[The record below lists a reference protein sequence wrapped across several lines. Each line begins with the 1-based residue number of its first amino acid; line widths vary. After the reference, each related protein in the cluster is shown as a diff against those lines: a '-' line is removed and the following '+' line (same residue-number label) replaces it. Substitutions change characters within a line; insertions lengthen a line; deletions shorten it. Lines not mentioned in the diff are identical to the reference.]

1 MYARLAGRG
10 RGEQGADGN
19 HARGEQTGSR
29 QGADR
34 EQTGSRQGAEGADT
48 EVAAHIDADNS
59 SPSS

>member
-34 EQTGSRQGAEGADT
+34 GADREQTNPPV

>member
-29 QGADR
+29 QGA
-34 EQTGSRQGAEGADT
+34 EGADR

>member
-1 MYARLAGRG
+1 MQAEGAGSREPRARA
-10 RGEQGADGN
+10 ADRDHTGN
-19 HARGEQTGSR
+19 R

-34 EQTGSRQGAEGADT
+34 GPDREQTNLPV

>member
-34 EQTGSRQGAEGADT
+34 EQTGSRQGADR

>member
-34 EQTGSRQGAEGADT
+34 EHTGSRQGAHR

-59 SPSS
+59 SPLS